1 MEFYFEENKFV
12 MAASCMAAAANLV
25 LNFLCMPRFGYIA
38 AAYTTVI
45 CYVLLAVGHY
55 LFMKRI
61 LRKNGVQGTI
71 YPIRTMVLFTAA
83 LTGVMLGIQLLYPYP
98 AVRYGVVA
106 VAAVGLFIKRKA
118 VLAFVKSI
126 TKEKK
131 V

>member
-1 MEFYFEENKFV
+1 
-12 MAASCMAAAANLV
+12 
-25 LNFLCMPRFGYIA
+25 
-38 AAYTTVI
+38 
-45 CYVLLAVGHY
+45 
-55 LFMKRI
+55 
-61 LRKNGVQGTI
+61 
-71 YPIRTMVLFTAA
+71 MVLFTAA

-106 VAAVGLFIKRKA
+106 AAAVGLFIKRKA